1 MGITQTIG
9 VSTNIVIDEL
19 VRLGNR
25 DENNPNKTRP
35 LKVTFDKPS
44 MRNEILKNAYKLK
57 DQTENDPYHR
67 VYLKRDSHPQVRNE
81 EKRLYEVFK
90 WEKEKP
96 ENAEMDVVFDR
107 KTRVVTVNGEEIDRF
122 KLFNSF
128 Q

>member
-1 MGITQTIG
+1 M
-9 VSTNIVIDEL
+9 NDEL
-19 VRLGNR
+19 VSLGNP
-25 DENNPNKTRP
+25 DKNNLNKTRP

-57 DQTENDPYHR
+57 NQTENDPYHR

-96 ENAEMDVVFDR
+96 ENADMNVVFDR
-107 KTRVVTVNGEEIDRF
+107 KTRVVTVNGQEIDRF

-128 Q
+128 R